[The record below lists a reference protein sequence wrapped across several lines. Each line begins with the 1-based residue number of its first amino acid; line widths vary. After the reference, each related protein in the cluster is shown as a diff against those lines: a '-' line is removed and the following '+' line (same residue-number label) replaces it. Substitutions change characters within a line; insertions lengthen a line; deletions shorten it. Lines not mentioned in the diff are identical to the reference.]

1 MVFIFNKEEDL
12 NEVNKLTEDIQED
25 EKNENGEII
34 GIDETVAT
42 KESELNA
49 EEVTNDNEIEQT
61 IDKPSEE
68 TEDIQDEDE
77 GLKAQED
84 IDKQRMEKAYRKQ
97 EEEWISKREKVS

>member
-34 GIDETVAT
+34 SIDETVAT

-49 EEVTNDNEIEQT
+49 EEVTNDNKIEQT